1 MKLEAIAKL
10 KYSGKVVGLF
20 CQSSNMKAIVA
31 KNNLHLHSYTNVKV
45 TKDLRIIGD
54 IPEISEE
61 DLNRYSI
68 VKLYHASH
76 TGLKGKLNCSSSRP
90 NCDFGLGFYTGDNI
104 TQAKSIVVSDTNPY
118 LYTFYAY
125 IGDLSF
131 YTFDNDV
138 IWALFVGVCR
148 GFISLDEYPKLRPI
162 VDRINSNDII
172 RGLIADDRMYYVYT
186 NFIEGNITDITLVEA
201 LKYVRLG
208 SQYVFKTQKA
218 CDYLVCVDSC
228 ILQSAEL
235 KQLKKDKSRVLGKLP
250 NEVDILFKKHRRD
263 RDGKFIDEVLEV
275 FK

>member
-235 KQLKKDKSRVLGKLP
+235 KQLKKDKSRVLGKLL